1 MGMILRW
8 CYASAFKFLHAYAN
22 FYNTLIILKFYVAII
37 HLFSSS
43 TRELAEIQ
51 GWVTRLDTT
60 KGRIDSPAASVAK
73 HSKLAL
79 VVRFRKCFNKFH

>member
-8 CYASAFKFLHAYAN
+8 CCTSAFKFLHAYAY
-22 FYNTLIILKFYVAII
+22 FDNTLIILEFYVAIV

-43 TRELAEIQ
+43 TRGLAEIQ
-51 GWVTRLDTT
+51 GRVTRLDTT
-60 KGRIDSPAASVAK
+60 KARIDSLSASVAK

-79 VVRFRKCFNKFH
+79 AVRFRKCFNKFH